1 MTRDVRIYSDKV
13 YSSVY
18 KVKNLSII
26 TLLDN
31 NILTPLVPPLFVG
44 CRSLVSLRV
53 PRSLHLLRK
62 GSSEAKTERTR
73 GDGKWNEL
81 GTER

>member
-44 CRSLVSLRV
+44 CRSL
-53 PRSLHLLRK
+53 RSLH
-62 GSSEAKTERTR
+62 SPHEVERTEGERNEEWR
-73 GDGKWNEL
+73 GGVKD
-81 GTER
+81 RRR